1 MKISPQRIQF
11 FLGDISMVV
20 FQTKI
25 QHNGTIVTNMTSVID
40 EIRATHN
47 NVTLAAMAT
56 RVGVTERTLKG
67 WLKSGRARLELAKKL
82 RTAFPCPAGTGQPS
96 VNYNSLTI
104 PELFDSISCAL
115 RELQKQVEV

>member
-1 MKISPQRIQF
+1 MIS
-11 FLGDISMVV
+11 

-40 EIRATHN
+40 EIRATRN

-56 RVGVTERTLKG
+56 VVGVTERTLKG
-67 WLKSGRARLELAKKL
+67 WHKTGRARLGHAKKL
-82 RTAFPCPAGTGQPS
+82 RTAFPCPAGTGPS
-96 VNYNSLTI
+96 LVNYNSLTI

-115 RELQKQVEV
+115 RELQKQVVKV